1 MMKKWFTYSFSF
13 GLILLIAMTSG
24 GYSIAEYCC
33 SGCKAQGIETVTK
46 HMCQEVHQT
55 SCCANEK
62 KHEHEAADHE
72 NRSCKLHYFKVNES
86 MAQSLSTSTEL
97 SEKFIILFAS
107 VLFNQVP
114 DNVSQLVEL
123 EVNTGPPLDN
133 RLLSGVN
140 ILHSKCVYLI

>member
-1 MMKKWFTYSFSF
+1 MIKKWFTYSFSF

-33 SGCKAQGIETVTK
+33 SGCKAQGIETVSK
-46 HMCQEVHQT
+46 HMCQEVHQA
-55 SCCANEK
+55 SCCGNEK
-62 KHEHEAADHE
+62 EHEPAGAHHDT
-72 NRSCKLHYFKVNES
+72 RSCKLHYFKVNES
-86 MAQSLSTSTEL
+86 MAQGLSSSTEL

-114 DNVSQLVEL
+114 TNPTQIVEL
-123 EVNTGPPLDN
+123 EINTGPPLDN